1 MKIRLVKP
9 YVGKEELKYLKRVMD
24 RPWLGRGP
32 LCEEFEQRWNDFLGA
47 KASTAV
53 NSGTAALH
61 LALLV
66 FRFRRNKKVLV
77 PAMTFCS
84 TANAAIYCGLEPVFV
99 DVNEETLSIDVED
112 MKRKYTKDCVA
123 VIPVHFGGHI
133 AKMDEILP
141 WARQKGINVIADC
154 AHVAGGKYKN
164 KNLVAWADI
173 SCFSFQE
180 KKILVTGDGGMI
192 SSNNPEYIEPLRAI
206 KEVGMTKDTFSRFQ
220 AEQKGD
226 TKGNSLHWYYD
237 VQELGYKYNMC
248 DVIAAIGLA
257 QLTKIDKIIASRI
270 SIMRK
275 LLQGIKDCKYIK
287 PAFPYDMSRPYYD
300 FMVRLKD
307 KKMRNRFIVFMQEK
321 NIAAGVHTM
330 PVPCLTYYK
339 QYSANI
345 PVAMRIWEEYV
356 VLPFYVDM
364 TDEEINYVL
373 ENVYEFEKRERQI
386 GKLG

>member
-9 YVGKEELKYLKRVMD
+9 FVGNEEMELLKGVMD
-24 RPWLGRGP
+24 RSWLGRGP
-32 LCEEFEQRWNDFLGA
+32 LCEEFETKWNEFLGV

-61 LALLV
+61 LALLS
-66 FRFRRNKKVLV
+66 FRFKKNKKVLV

-123 VIPVHFGGHI
+123 VIPVHFGGHP
-133 AKMDEILP
+133 ARMEEIVP
-141 WARQKGINVIADC
+141 WAHQKGIKVIADC
-154 AHVAGGKYKN
+154 AHVVGGKYKN
-164 KNLVAWADI
+164 KNLCAWADI
-173 SCFSFQE
+173 NCFSFQE

-192 SSNNPEYIEPLRAI
+192 SSNNPKYIEPLRAI
-206 KEVGMTKDTFSRFQ
+206 KEVGMTKDTFSRFK
-220 AEQKGD
+220 AEENGD
-226 TKGNSLHWYYD
+226 TKGDPLHWCYD
-237 VQELGYKYNMC
+237 VKELGYKYNMC
-248 DVIAAIGLA
+248 DVIAAIGIA
-257 QLTKIDKIIASRI
+257 QLTKIDKIIANRI
-270 SIMRK
+270 SIMKK

-300 FMVRLKD
+300 FMVRLKN
-307 KKMRNRFIVFMQEK
+307 KKMRNRFIVFMQQ
-321 NIAAGVHTM
+321 NHIATGVHTM
-330 PVPCLTYYK
+330 PVPYLAYYRR
-339 QYSANI
+339 YSVEI

-356 VLPFYVDM
+356 VLPFYADM

-373 ENVYEFEKRERQI
+373 ENIYQFEKMES
-386 GKLG
+386 

>member
-9 YVGKEELKYLKRVMD
+9 FVGKEEMKYLKGVMD
-24 RPWLGRGP
+24 RSWLGRGP
-32 LCEEFEQRWNDFLGA
+32 LCEEFENKWNEFLEV

-61 LALLV
+61 LALLT
-66 FRFRRNKKVLV
+66 FRFPKNKKILV

-123 VIPVHFGGHI
+123 IIPVHFGGHP
-133 AKMDEILP
+133 ASMDEIVP
-141 WARQKGINVIADC
+141 WARQKGMNVIADC
-154 AHVAGGKYKN
+154 AHVVGGKYKN
-164 KNLVAWADI
+164 KNLVAWADVN
-173 SCFSFQE
+173 CFSFQE
-180 KKILVTGDGGMI
+180 KKIFVTGDGGMI

-206 KEVGMTKDTFSRFQ
+206 KEVGMTKDTFSRFR
-220 AEQKGD
+220 ATQKGC
-226 TKGNSLHWYYD
+226 TKGDPLHWYYD

-257 QLTKIDKIIASRI
+257 QLIKIDKIIASRI

-275 LLQGIKDCKYIK
+275 LLQGIKDCKYVK

-307 KKMRNRFIVFMQEK
+307 KTMRDRLIVFMQEK
-321 NIAAGVHTM
+321 SIATGVHTM
-330 PVPCLTYYK
+330 PVPYLSYYRR
-339 QYSANI
+339 YRANI
-345 PVAMRIWEEYV
+345 PVAMRIWEKYV
-356 VLPFYVDM
+356 VLPFYADM
-364 TDEEINYVL
+364 TKEEINYVL
-373 ENVYEFEKRERQI
+373 ENVCEFEKRER
-386 GKLG
+386 